1 MTGVPAAFG
10 CDRLLSERYDNQS
23 GRGRAYSAIR
33 AVQKNVNSGKRRE
46 TLSHT
51 RTSLLSVAAAA
62 AIAFGGMSTQATDAS
77 AQQRDILIGGGSVT
91 GVYYQVA
98 LQTCQLMNKHSGGKY
113 NCVGRP
119 ALGSVFN
126 INAVN
131 RGLLD
136 FGVAQSDRN
145 WQATTGAAD
154 WEGKPVENL
163 RSVFSAHPEAVLL
176 VTRADTGIKSLAD
189 LKGKTVNI
197 GNPGSG
203 QRGNAEDVLSLHN
216 ISMDDIKAE
225 GLQQGEASRALVDKK
240 IDAFFYTVGMPSA
253 AIEEPANSTE
263 IDILD
268 INSDEIKKFI
278 SDKPYYVLAQYPDG
292 IIKGVG
298 PFETYAVK
306 ATVVSSSEV
315 PDDLVYDFTKT
326 VFENLDELK
335 ETHAAFRILKPEDML
350 KGLSAPLHPGAA
362 KYYKERGWM

>member
-1 MTGVPAAFG
+1 MSIQ
-10 CDRLLSERYDNQS
+10 RN
-23 GRGRAYSAIR
+23 
-33 AVQKNVNSGKRRE
+33 
-46 TLSHT
+46 
-51 RTSLLSVAAAA
+51 SLLSVAAAA
-62 AIAFGGMSTQATDAS
+62 AIAFGGLSIQATDAD

-145 WQATTGAAD
+145 WQAANGKAD
-154 WEGKPVENL
+154 WDGKPVGKL

-176 VTRADTGIKSLAD
+176 VTRADTGIKKVED

-203 QRGNAEDVLSLHN
+203 QRGN
-216 ISMDDIKAE
+216 SMDLLPLYGIDPDKDIKAE

-240 IDAFFYTVGMPSA
+240 IDAFVYTVGMPSA
-253 AIEEPANSTE
+253 AIEEPANSTP

-268 INSDEIKKFI
+268 VNSDAIKKFI

-292 IIKGVG
+292 IIKGVDA
-298 PFETYAVK
+298 FETYAVK
-306 ATVVSSSEV
+306 ATVVTSADV
-315 PDDLVYDFTKT
+315 PDDLVYDYTKT
-326 VFENLDELK
+326 IFENLDELK
-335 ETHAAFRILKPEDML
+335 TTHAAFQILKPEDML
-350 KGLSAPLHPGAA
+350 GGLSAPLHPGAV

>member
-1 MTGVPAAFG
+1 MSHY
-10 CDRLLSERYDNQS
+10 R
-23 GRGRAYSAIR
+23 
-33 AVQKNVNSGKRRE
+33 NSI
-46 TLSHT
+46 
-51 RTSLLSVAAAA
+51 LSVAAAA
-62 AIAFGGMSTQATDAS
+62 AVAFGGLSVHATDAS

-98 LQTCQLMNKHSGGKY
+98 LQTCQIMNKHAGGKY

-145 WQATTGAAD
+145 WQAANGTAD
-154 WEGKPVENL
+154 WEGKPVTKL

-176 VTRADTGIKSLAD
+176 VTRADAGVNSVAD

-203 QRGNAEDVLSLHN
+203 QRGNA
-216 ISMDDIKAE
+216 MDFLPLYGIDPAKDIKAE
-225 GLQQGEASRALVDKK
+225 GLQQGEASRALVDQKV
-240 IDAFFYTVGMPSA
+240 DAFVYTVGMPSA

-263 IDILD
+263 IKILD
-268 INSDEIKKFI
+268 LNSDAIKKFI
-278 SDKPYYVLAQYPDG
+278 SDKPYYVLAKYPAG
-292 IIKGVG
+292 MIKGVDA
-298 PFETYAVK
+298 FETYAVK
-306 ATVVSSSEV
+306 ATVVTSADVDEQ
-315 PDDLVYDFTKT
+315 LVYDYTKT
-326 VFENLDELK
+326 IFENLDELK
-335 ETHAAFRILKPEDML
+335 KTHAAFRILEPQDMMG
-350 KGLSAPLHPGAA
+350 GLSAPLHPGAE